1 MASTS
6 EFVQFAAD
14 QLRNA
19 GIITWRKMFGEYGLY
34 CDGVFF
40 AMVCDNQLFI
50 KITEAGKKLSPALS
64 QAPPYEGAKPCF
76 LIEEIEDTE
85 FLTEL
90 ARETVRNL
98 PAPVPKKRTG
108 TKGGR
113 EK

>member
-1 MASTS
+1 M
-6 EFVQFAAD
+6 
-14 QLRNA
+14 
-19 GIITWRKMFGEYGLY
+19 
-34 CDGVFF
+34 
-40 AMVCDNQLFI
+40 
-50 KITEAGKKLSPALS
+50 SPTLS

-108 TKGGR
+108 DERRQR
-113 EK
+113 EIKEKD